1 MPSSKDLVRTELLA
15 IRYKRGDAEAM
26 GELVLIWQN
35 PLYYYVRRLVPDEE
49 EALDVMQDVWVLVI
63 RRFRQLRNPAA
74 FPAWLFKIARSVAYG
89 RVRKSQPQE
98 MVTANNLA
106 SQEKE
111 EENSDPLAKFTAE
124 RVHRALTRLSMAH
137 RDCLTL
143 HFIEGFSLA
152 EVSQIVGVPVGTV
165 KSRLYY
171 AKKALRRVLQEE
183 AS

>member
-1 MPSSKDLVRTELLA
+1 MPSSNDLVRTELLA
-15 IRYKRGDAEAM
+15 IQYKRGEAEAM
-26 GELVLIWQN
+26 GELVLIWQK

-89 RVRKSQPQE
+89 RLRKSRSQQ
-98 MVTANNLA
+98 MVTVDDPP
-106 SQEKE
+106 SQEE
-111 EENSDPLAKFTAE
+111 DNGDPLARFTAE
-124 RVHRALTRLSMAH
+124 RVHRALTKLTVAQ
-137 RDCLTL
+137 RDCITL

-152 EVSQIVGVPVGTV
+152 EVSQIVGAPVGTV

-171 AKKALRRVLQEE
+171 AKRALRRVLQEE
-183 AS
+183 ELT